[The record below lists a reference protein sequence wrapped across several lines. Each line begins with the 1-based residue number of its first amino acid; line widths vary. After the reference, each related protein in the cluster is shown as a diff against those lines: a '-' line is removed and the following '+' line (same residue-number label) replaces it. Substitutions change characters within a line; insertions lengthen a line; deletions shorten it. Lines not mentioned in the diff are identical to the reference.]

1 MCPCGTDDKDAT
13 KSNPI
18 SPLSALTAPHSD
30 RTIDTTLPLA
40 RAPRTTPVIP
50 RRYLVV
56 PVLAL
61 PVLVVTFAVLAGATF
76 LAAALG
82 DAPGTAALK
91 WVAMSSLIVLVIDAI
106 LLLALLGI
114 RAVQEDED
122 QTRP

>member
-1 MCPCGTDDKDAT
+1 
-13 KSNPI
+13 
-18 SPLSALTAPHSD
+18 
-30 RTIDTTLPLA
+30 
-40 RAPRTTPVIP
+40 VIP

-82 DAPGTAALK
+82 DAPGAAALK
-91 WVAMSSLIVLVIDAI
+91 WVALGSLIVLVIDAI
-106 LLLALLGI
+106 VLLALLGI

>member
-1 MCPCGTDDKDAT
+1 M
-13 KSNPI
+13 
-18 SPLSALTAPHSD
+18 
-30 RTIDTTLPLA
+30 
-40 RAPRTTPVIP
+40 IP

-82 DAPGTAALK
+82 DAPGAAALK
-91 WVAMSSLIVLVIDAI
+91 WVALGSLIVLVIDAI
-106 LLLALLGI
+106 VLLALLGI

>member
-1 MCPCGTDDKDAT
+1 
-13 KSNPI
+13 
-18 SPLSALTAPHSD
+18 
-30 RTIDTTLPLA
+30 
-40 RAPRTTPVIP
+40 VIP

-76 LAAALG
+76 LAATLG
-82 DAPGTAALK
+82 DAPGAAALK
-91 WVAMSSLIVLVIDAI
+91 WVAMGSLIVLVIDAI

>member
-1 MCPCGTDDKDAT
+1 M
-13 KSNPI
+13 
-18 SPLSALTAPHSD
+18 
-30 RTIDTTLPLA
+30 
-40 RAPRTTPVIP
+40 IP

-82 DAPGTAALK
+82 DATGAAALK
-91 WVAMSSLIVLVIDAI
+91 WVAFGSLIVLVIDAI

-114 RAVQEDED
+114 RAVQEGED

>member
-1 MCPCGTDDKDAT
+1 
-13 KSNPI
+13 
-18 SPLSALTAPHSD
+18 
-30 RTIDTTLPLA
+30 
-40 RAPRTTPVIP
+40 VIP

-76 LAAALG
+76 LAVALG
-82 DAPGTAALK
+82 DAPGAAALK
-91 WVAMSSLIVLVIDAI
+91 WVALGSLIVLVIDAI
-106 LLLALLGI
+106 VLLALLGI